1 MRKHEAN
8 EVANP
13 GFYWN
18 RKTWDLTTIEGT
30 PKALPGEPGTTYL
43 RVPAPLVLAV
53 APLMGAL
60 YVMFLPLIGFAML
73 AHHLANKV
81 RHTTVPTAA
90 EPNREA
96 TVPATH

>member
-8 EVANP
+8 EIANP

-18 RKTWDLTTIEGT
+18 RKTWDLTTVEGA

-60 YVMFLPLIGFAML
+60 YVMFLPVIGFAML
-73 AHHLANKV
+73 AHHLANKI
-81 RHTTVPTAA
+81 RHTAAPNPT
-90 EPNREA
+90 EPAREE